1 MSKVTCLPSG
11 VTTSQAEIIA
21 ADSYSR
27 FPMLARDGSLAGY
40 VHIKDLI
47 EEDDAARDLP
57 IEATQVRAL
66 PRIDADMPLRQAL
79 TIMQNSGA
87 HLGAVISADGR
98 VDGIV
103 TLEDMLE
110 ELVGQIRDDS
120 RMIREA

>member
-1 MSKVTCLPSG
+1 M
-11 VTTSQAEIIA
+11 QA
-21 ADSYSR
+21 ADGA
-27 FPMLARDGSLAGY
+27 LTGY

-57 IEATQVRAL
+57 IEASQVRAL

-87 HLGAVISADGR
+87 HLGAVISPDGH

-103 TLEDMLE
+103 TLEDILE
-110 ELVGQIRDDS
+110 ELIGEVQDATR
-120 RMIREA
+120 RRA